1 MLLKNK
7 WFRYDLLK
15 LGQKRSGRIQIRR
28 EDENK
33 KSAGIEILTNV
44 IYPFVKWCI

>member
-1 MLLKNK
+1 MSLKIK
-7 WFRYDLLK
+7 GFTCALLK

-28 EDENK
+28 EDEK
-33 KSAGIEILTNV
+33 KKGASIEILTTV